1 MSTYH
6 RKVLA
11 VFVLSLA
18 MSAAYSCRRTPVQ
31 SYAGMLES
39 GSRYLDGKEY
49 VKAIIQFKNAVR
61 AEPRNA
67 EGYYRLGLAYIA
79 TGDMG
84 DGIPALVKAAEIDPK
99 HAGAQLKLAELLAGS
114 SDKKLLDAGRQRV
127 QAILSV
133 TPHDSQALTAMA
145 LSESRLGEMSSAEQH
160 LLEAL
165 RESPSSL
172 KAASL
177 LARIKLAQR
186 DPAGAERVLRAATD
200 QTNSG
205 VNGRLVMAEF
215 YLYLGRLADAEKEL
229 HAALAADAKN
239 TRAMLGLAAI
249 YTAMGKKEEAG
260 ALYRQVSVVGD
271 ARYRHLYGSFLFNE
285 GKREAGVQEFETQV
299 HRNPADREARSRLVA
314 AYLAVSRPADAQRLL
329 DGALKTNPRDTD
341 ALLQRSEI
349 GIRAGR
355 YGEAEKSLVEVL
367 RSSPESAPAHLLL
380 AKVHESHG
388 DSRLQ
393 RQELSQALQLRPDL
407 IEARL
412 DLARSHMEANSPQQ
426 ALQLLDQAPASQR
439 EGLTFLILR
448 NHALLAMGS
457 NDECARGVAEGLARG
472 RVPDLLLQDAEL
484 KLRRKNYAGAR
495 ISLLEALKLS
505 PEHLGALGLLYRVS
519 AAESGIAAGLTVL
532 REYAVG
538 HLKSAKVQYYT
549 GERLLANDKRE
560 EARRALNAA
569 KAADNKF
576 LDADMALARLDV
588 MEGNL
593 DAARRRL
600 VTIAAATGDGTTV
613 HLLLASIESAAGNH
627 AAAIEQ
633 YRKVLGSDPN
643 QVLALINLA
652 YLLGEYAQK
661 ADEALPYAQKA
672 KELDPSSADAGGVLG
687 WLYYR
692 KGIYASALVNL
703 KDAVGRDNNAVGG
716 SAAFR
721 KCYLGLTYLKLGDRQ
736 RGVSALEQALQSNPG
751 PREAEAARAA
761 IRTASQT
768 ARN

>member
-1 MSTYH
+1 MSTYQ
-6 RKVLA
+6 RRILA
-11 VFVLSLA
+11 VLVLSLA
-18 MSAAYSCRRTPVQ
+18 MSTAYSCRRAPEQ

-39 GSRYLDGKEY
+39 GNRYLDGKEY

-61 AEPRNA
+61 AEPRNPEA
-67 EGYYRLGLAYIA
+67 YYRLGLACVA
-79 TGDMG
+79 NGNMLEAV
-84 DGIPALVKAAEIDPK
+84 PALVKAAEIDPK

-114 SDKKLLDAGRQRV
+114 TDKKLLEESRKRV

-133 TPHDSQALTAMA
+133 KPHDSEALTTMA
-145 LSESRLGEMSSAEQH
+145 LSESRLGETSNAEQH

-177 LARIKLAQR
+177 LARIKLTQR
-186 DPAGAERVLRAATD
+186 DTAGAEQVLRAATD
-200 QTNSG
+200 QAKG
-205 VNGRLVMAEF
+205 AVNARLVMAEF
-215 YLYLGRLADAEKEL
+215 YLSVGRLTDAEKEL
-229 HAALAADAKN
+229 RAALAADAKN

-249 YTAMGKKEEAG
+249 YVATGKKEEAG
-260 ALYRQVSVVGD
+260 GIYRQVSVAGD
-271 ARYRHLYGSFLFNE
+271 AQYRHLYGSYLFNE
-285 GKREAGVQEFETQV
+285 GKREAAVQEFETLA
-299 HRNPADREARSRLVA
+299 RRDPADRDARSRLVA
-314 AYLAVSRPADAQRLL
+314 AYLAVNRTAEAQQLL
-329 DGALKTNPRDTD
+329 DGVLKKNPRDAD
-341 ALLQRSEI
+341 ALLQKSEI
-349 GIRAGR
+349 EIRAGR
-355 YGEAEKSLVEVL
+355 YGEAEKGLLEVL
-367 RSSPESAPAHLLL
+367 RYSPESAPAHLLL

-412 DLARSHMEANSPQQ
+412 DLARCHLEANSPQL
-426 ALQLLDQAPASQR
+426 ALQLLDQAPASQKQ
-439 EGLTFLILR
+439 GLTFLILR
-448 NHALLAMGS
+448 NHALLALG
-457 NDECARGVAEGLARG
+457 NDDECARGVAEGLARG
-472 RVPDLLLQDAEL
+472 RVPDLLVQDAEL

-495 ISLLEALKLS
+495 TSLVEALKLS

-519 AAESGIAAGLTVL
+519 AAENGVAAGLAVL
-532 REYAVG
+532 REYAAS
-538 HLKSAKVQYYT
+538 HPKSARVQYYA
-549 GERLLANDKRE
+549 GERLLANGKRE

-569 KAADNKF
+569 KGADSKF

-593 DAARRRL
+593 EAARRRL
-600 VTIAAATGDGTTV
+600 STIAAATGDRTTV

-633 YRKVLGSDPN
+633 YRKVIELDPN
-643 QVLALINLA
+643 QVLALTNLA

-661 ADEALPYAQKA
+661 ADEALPYAHKS

-692 KGIYASALVNL
+692 KGIYASALGNL
-703 KDAVGRDNNAVGG
+703 KEAVGRDDYAVGG

-721 KCYLGLTYLKLGDRQ
+721 RCYLGLTYLKLGDRQ
-736 RGVSALEQALQSNPG
+736 RGLNALEQALQSNPG